1 MTYNELKEIISIS
14 RKEDWLFNDERGI
27 YIYKNNLAVRI
38 KRRDID
44 FDFDKFAGEDWA
56 TQHPDPTAYRVVYE
70 IYYGSSFIE
79 EKLLVSV
86 DGHRATLPL
95 PKVNT
100 VLVSQADYHFASII
114 DQLNTLD
121 EYMSRAGL
129 EVNNE
134 QN

>member
-1 MTYNELKEIISIS
+1 MTYNELQEIITTST
-14 RKEDWLFNDERGI
+14 KENWLFNDERGI
-27 YIYKNNLAVRI
+27 YVHKNNLDVRI
-38 KRRDID
+38 KRRNID

-56 TQHPDPTAYRVVYE
+56 TGHPDPTAYREVYE

-100 VLVSQADYHFASII
+100 VLVSRDDYHFASII

-121 EYMSRAGL
+121 EYMRRAGL
-129 EVNNE
+129 EINDE
-134 QN
+134 